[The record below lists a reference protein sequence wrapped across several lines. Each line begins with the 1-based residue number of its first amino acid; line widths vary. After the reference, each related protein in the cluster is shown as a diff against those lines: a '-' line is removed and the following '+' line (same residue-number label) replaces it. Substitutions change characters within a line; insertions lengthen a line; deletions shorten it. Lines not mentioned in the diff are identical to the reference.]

1 MFFYICI
8 VNSFVRKRVYLLP
21 YLPTNNPLCCPEWWK
36 LVYAGSRFTSKCE
49 SWYSPTE
56 WEAVAVSWALNNPRL
71 FVLGCTN
78 LIAITDHKPLLGIYK
93 DRELNTIF
101 PTPDYNPWKKKP
113 LLTTLLY
120 HCPGKWHWGPDAVSQ
135 HPVHQ
140 IIPSYNSPTQKD
152 LNHAY
157 AIKNRNQEVISQ
169 SLR

>member
-1 MFFYICI
+1 M
-8 VNSFVRKRVYLLP
+8 
-21 YLPTNNPLCCPEWWK
+21 
-36 LVYAGSRFTSKCE
+36 
-49 SWYSPTE
+49 
-56 WEAVAVSWALNNPRL
+56 SWALNNARL

-101 PTPDYNPWKKKP
+101 PTQDYNPWRKKP

-120 HCPGKWHWGPDAVSQ
+120 HCPGKWHQGPDAVSC

-140 IIPSYNSPTQKD
+140 IIPSYDSPTQKD

-157 AIKNRNQEVISQ
+157 AIKNQNQEVISQ
-169 SLR
+169 SLRLINEPNATPPSTIANIDGPVIIYHIAITKPLQRRPHLSNPYTNPQWSSMEFPQWRMIY